1 MKDIFDFGCAGFD
14 RTSVFSLKGRVSP
27 DTFIFYSLILT
38 IIAYQSIGFL
48 EPFTL
53 LSEEQINRW
62 SKTDLIVRCIF
73 AFLGGVISIW
83 VCFCLAVRRLHDTN
97 RSGWF
102 CVPICLTFI
111 PILFLTDLETG
122 ITSIVGNIYCI
133 ILSWVWLLILYKTKG
148 NDGINIYGEKA
159 QKLKLF

>member
-83 VCFCLAVRRLHDTN
+83 VCFCLAVNRLHDTN

-102 CVPICLTFI
+102 CVPICLIFI